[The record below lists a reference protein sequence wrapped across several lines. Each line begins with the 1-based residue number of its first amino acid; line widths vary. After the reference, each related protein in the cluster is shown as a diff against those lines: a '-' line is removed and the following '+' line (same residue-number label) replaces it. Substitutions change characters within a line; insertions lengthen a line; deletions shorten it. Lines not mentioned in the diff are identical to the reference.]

1 MFWEVHP
8 WGRWKFRGRCT
19 DAKQECQF
27 EAEVT
32 ATTNEDVPGIL
43 LRAPTKDEGMVREL
57 NMKSSVWSLI
67 VYLVLKSHCTNLS
80 PAILLQRLGVRQCR
94 PLLVGIRV

>member
-1 MFWEVHP
+1 MSWEVHP

-43 LRAPTKDEGMVREL
+43 LRAPTKEEGMVREL
-57 NMKSSVWSLI
+57 NMNVSVRRLFTLHYNLI
-67 VYLVLKSHCTNLS
+67 VQSLFSNTSAETRGTVMSSSLCGN
-80 PAILLQRLGVRQCR
+80 
-94 PLLVGIRV
+94 

>member
-1 MFWEVHP
+1 MSWEVHP

-43 LRAPTKDEGMVREL
+43 LRAPTKEEGMVREL
-57 NMKSSVWSLI
+57 NINVSVRRFFTL
-67 VYLVLKSHCTNLS
+67 H
-80 PAILLQRLGVRQCR
+80 
-94 PLLVGIRV
+94 

>member
-57 NMKSSVWSLI
+57 KLNMKSLYGHCLPCTKTSL
-67 VYLVLKSHCTNLS
+67 VQSLPSNTSAETRATAMSSS
-80 PAILLQRLGVRQCR
+80 PCGN
-94 PLLVGIRV
+94 

>member
-57 NMKSSVWSLI
+57 KLNMKSSVWSFLPCTKTS
-67 VYLVLKSHCTNLS
+67 LVQSLPSNTSAETRGTAMSSS
-80 PAILLQRLGVRQCR
+80 PCGN
-94 PLLVGIRV
+94 